1 MTTSKTTSPRF
12 IVDFI
17 NKEIIG
23 TKASFDKA
31 SKGISPIYDE
41 LTAKMNAHPAFALKV
56 KEQKHK
62 SSKAKRTYEGMDFKF
77 MENYISIQQNAAQ
90 IMAEYISVKAFAV
103 KNKFSIYPFTK
114 KWFLGEFDPLGNG
127 FDMDAAKEAIT
138 NAMIGKAVWSVP
150 VLKAADDETDKQTE
164 AADAITDAA

>member
-1 MTTSKTTSPRF
+1 MTTSKTTNPRF

-62 SSKAKRTYEGMDFKF
+62 SSKAKRTYDGMDFKF
-77 MENYISIQQNAAQ
+77 IEDYIAIQQTKKAADV
-90 IMAEYISVKAFAV
+90 MAEYISVKAFAKESGISV
-103 KNKFSIYPFTK
+103 YPFIK
-114 KWFLGEFDPLGNG
+114 KWFLGEFDPDGNG
-127 FDMDAAKEAIT
+127 FDMDAAKKAIYEAKMAEAVL
-138 NAMIGKAVWSVP
+138 NAT
-150 VLKAADDETDKQTE
+150 ADKVI
-164 AADAITDAA
+164 AAITDAA